1 MSSFNHIQFRFIRKA
16 DFGNNTGSKDDVVT
30 IRHVENNLYS
40 LNYVHRYQGDVQRTY
55 SVVKEED
62 AVTWLY
68 SMLSLLGVDK
78 DPFYR
83 IQMDLPHFPSVMLDA
98 YNLGAKIHEIIEA
111 VRFTMRNY
119 PLPARTIVQ
128 SHVDESHGLEGDEE
142 EGEEEY
148 EEQEEDYD
156 DMPGLVPVT
165 PYNFVPAYEGR
176 HLFLDHEEATSA
188 VAH

>member
-1 MSSFNHIQFRFIRKA
+1 MSSFNHIQFRFIRRA
-16 DFGNNTGSKDDVVT
+16 DFSNNSGSKDDIVT
-30 IRHVENNLYS
+30 VKHVENNLYS

-62 AVTWLY
+62 AITWLY
-68 SMLSLLGVDK
+68 SMLSLLGVDE

-83 IQMDLPHFPSVMLDA
+83 IQIDLPHFPSIMLDS
-98 YNLGAKIHEIIEA
+98 YNLGAKLHEIVEA

-119 PLPARTIVQ
+119 PLPARTVVQ
-128 SHVDESHGLEGDEE
+128 SHVDESHEAEE
-142 EGEEEY
+142 EEEEQE
-148 EEQEEDYD
+148 EEQEEDD
-156 DMPGLVPVT
+156 DMPPLVPIT

-188 VAH
+188 EAH